1 MERGLRATTVG
12 KNNGR
17 TEYTPYAYSSTYLAS
32 TAHFSHRSISSSSVA
47 ISSPS
52 SSKLS
57 SSSSCSHAV
66 MRSEKFYTT
75 HHNKMFK
82 FILLNLFLY
91 FFDAGKVKSKVHNKT
106 LLFAYR
112 RYNTRAATTTQ
123 TYNSRQASRNTNI
136 TNTIKGQTNSTEK
149 GII

>member
-1 MERGLRATTVG
+1 MHSVSTVPPPWG

-91 FFDAGKVKSKVHNKT
+91 FFDAGKVKSKVQQDLVVRLQEVQYPRSHDYT
-106 LLFAYR
+106 DI
-112 RYNTRAATTTQ
+112 Q
-123 TYNSRQASRNTNI
+123 
-136 TNTIKGQTNSTEK
+136 
-149 GII
+149 